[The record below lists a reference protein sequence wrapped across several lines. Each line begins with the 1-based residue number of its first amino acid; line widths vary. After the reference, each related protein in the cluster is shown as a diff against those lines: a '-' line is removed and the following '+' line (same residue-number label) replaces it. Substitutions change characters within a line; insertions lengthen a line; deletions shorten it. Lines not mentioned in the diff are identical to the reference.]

1 MRTRSNGFVTTAAK
15 TATIAML
22 LGVSPVVLGTLDVGG
37 GGAARADDDGQG
49 PQGAGQGGSGQGHGG
64 AEIRVAKVIR
74 EAKGAQVTIPTV
86 RVHKRADLQAV
97 AVANLHGL
105 RKGFPRSSLADL
117 MSRAPLIMFWTG
129 HLPKP

>member
-1 MRTRSNGFVTTAAK
+1 MRARSNGFVTTAAK

-37 GGAARADDDGQG
+37 GGAAWADDDGQG

-64 AEIRVAKVIR
+64 AEIRVAKVIS

-86 RVHKRADLQAV
+86 RVHKRAGRQAA
-97 AVANLHGL
+97 AVTNLHGP
-105 RKGFPRSSLADL
+105 RKGFLKSSSADL
-117 MSRAPLIMFWTG
+117 MSRAPLIMFWIG